1 MKAKFDY
8 ILYKANGEK
17 QIIARGVERKKWEE
31 LTDILGARALEIVPK
46 EYVDKTIDEDLDM
59 RATFYMDE
67 EARLKDETNV
77 RNNWFKVIEV
87 QKKQQD
93 EFAELMGFVIVEAP
107 MPEHNGI
114 REYDIV
120 GDVIMEKRN
129 GQIGA

>member
-17 QIIARGVERKKWEE
+17 HIIARGVERKKWEE
-31 LTDILGARALEIVPK
+31 LKDILGARALEIVPK

>member
-17 QIIARGVERKKWEE
+17 QIIARAVERKKWEE
-31 LTDILGARALEIVPK
+31 LKDILRARTLEIVPK